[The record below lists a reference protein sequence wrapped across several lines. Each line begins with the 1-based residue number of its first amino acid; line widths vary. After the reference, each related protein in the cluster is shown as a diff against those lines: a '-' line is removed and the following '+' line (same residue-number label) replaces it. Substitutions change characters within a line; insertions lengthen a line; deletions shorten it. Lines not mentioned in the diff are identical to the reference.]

1 MDTRDRGRMRR
12 GRWLAWRGGRGV
24 CRDGLR
30 GRDQRGKGEMG
41 AGGFM
46 MDRRVR

>member
-12 GRWLAWRGGRGV
+12 GRWLAWRGGREV

-30 GRDQRGKGEMG
+30 RRDQRREMG